1 MESLA
6 WSEVSINFHLAK
18 QISLLEL
25 KTIKARNIQSFRLK
39 PGISLSPMQL
49 NETRCEKILHLA
61 DFANRK
67 TCSFIRLANDAFR
80 KTFPQGSQKYSKTT
94 HYESRGQSNTR
105 ADFKLTHRENYGR
118 YEKCFFCLFFCGGG
132 GEGGGG
138 RGGLGGVRLMTIYH
152 CSVCIRVIFG
162 KK

>member
-25 KTIKARNIQSFRLK
+25 KTIKSRNIQSFRLK
-39 PGISLSPMQL
+39 PEISLSPLQL
-49 NETRCEKILHLA
+49 NETRCEKILQLA

-67 TCSFIRLANDAFR
+67 TCSFIRLNDAFR
-80 KTFPQGSQKYSKTT
+80 KTFPQGSQKNSKTT
-94 HYESRGQSNTR
+94 HFESRGQSNTR

-118 YEKCFFCLFFCGGG
+118 YEKCFFFLRGGGGDGRG
-132 GEGGGG
+132 GEGGGQVNG
-138 RGGLGGVRLMTIYH
+138 QREFHDNLSLQRMYSGN
-152 CSVCIRVIFG
+152 IR
-162 KK
+162 

>member
-6 WSEVSINFHLAK
+6 WSEVSINFHFAK

-118 YEKCFFCLFFCGGG
+118 YEKCFFFFFCGG
-132 GEGGGG
+132 EG
-138 RGGLGGVRLMTIYH
+138 RGGQVNGQREFHDNLSLQRMYSGN
-152 CSVCIRVIFG
+152 IR
-162 KK
+162 